1 MTRADRI
8 AGCLYGA
15 AIGDALGAAFEFIK
29 SDAIERRLG
38 EPIVR
43 EYVRAMPNSLLYPR
57 EPGRPTDDT
66 AMALSVALAIAGDES
81 LTAGLFAKRF
91 LEDLD
96 RVNGRFGEIFWTGGP
111 GGATTRS
118 LSRLKRG
125 ADPATCGHPEDGG
138 NGTAMRAHPVGFLA
152 DRDMVLEVAAIQAR
166 VTHGH
171 PAAIAAA
178 AAVAALVHG
187 ALQGDDTSID
197 VPAGIVDATFVKS
210 WHELHRDLAPS
221 GLRLPSRLR
230 NVAMS
235 AWETVAAAH
244 AIATCF
250 AGDPVTAIGVAAASG
265 GDTDTVAT
273 IAGAIVGARSG
284 LAAFPTSWLDGLTAR
299 PIIEDVLQAILAS
312 ARCGI
317 LNERV

>member
-8 AGCLYGA
+8 AGCMYGA
-15 AIGDALGAAFEFIK
+15 AIGDSLGSAFEFVK
-29 SDAIERRLG
+29 SDTIERRLG
-38 EPIVR
+38 EPIAR
-43 EYVRAMPNSLLYPR
+43 EYVQAMPHSLLYPR

-66 AMALSVALAIAGDES
+66 AMALSVALAIAGGEP

-96 RVNGRFGEIFWTGGP
+96 RQTGRFGEMFWHGGP

-118 LSRLKRG
+118 ISRLQRG

-138 NGTAMRAHPVGFLA
+138 NGTAMRVHPVGFLA
-152 DRDMVLEVAAIQAR
+152 ERAEVLEVAALQAR

-178 AAVAALVHG
+178 AAVAGLVHD
-187 ALQGDDTSID
+187 ALHGVAMSSD
-197 VPAGIVDATFVKS
+197 VPAGIVDVTFIKS
-210 WHELHRDLAPS
+210 WHELHRDLVPT

-244 AIATCF
+244 AIAMCF

-273 IAGAIVGARSG
+273 ITGAIVGARSG
-284 LAAFPTSWLDGLTAR
+284 LSAFPQSWLEGLTAH
-299 PIIEDVLQAILAS
+299 PIVEEVLQEVLSS
-312 ARCGI
+312 ARCGASQ
-317 LNERV
+317 

>member
-15 AIGDALGAAFEFIK
+15 AIGDALGSAFELIN

-43 EYVRAMPNSLLYPR
+43 EYLRAMPGSLLSPR

-66 AMALSVALAIAGDES
+66 AMALSVATAVASSEP

-96 RVNGRFGEIFWTGGP
+96 RHTGRFGEMFWTGGP

-118 LSRLKRG
+118 LARLGRG

-138 NGTAMRAHPVGFLA
+138 NGTAMRVHPVGFLA
-152 DRDMVLEVAAIQAR
+152 DRDTVLEVAAVQAR

-178 AAVAALVHG
+178 AAQAAIVHD
-187 ALQGDDTSID
+187 ALHGVEASLD
-197 VPAGIVDATFVKS
+197 VPAGIVDATFVKA
-210 WHELHRDLAPS
+210 WHDLHRDLAPS

-235 AWETVAAAH
+235 AWETVAAAD

-250 AGDPVTAIGVAAASG
+250 AGDPVAAIGVAAASG
-265 GDTDTVAT
+265 GDTDT
-273 IAGAIVGARSG
+273 IASITGAIVGARSG
-284 LAAFPTSWLDGLTAR
+284 LGAFPAAWIDGLSARTLLDG
-299 PIIEDVLQAILAS
+299 VLKEVLAS
-312 ARCGI
+312 ARCGG
-317 LNERV
+317 LSERV